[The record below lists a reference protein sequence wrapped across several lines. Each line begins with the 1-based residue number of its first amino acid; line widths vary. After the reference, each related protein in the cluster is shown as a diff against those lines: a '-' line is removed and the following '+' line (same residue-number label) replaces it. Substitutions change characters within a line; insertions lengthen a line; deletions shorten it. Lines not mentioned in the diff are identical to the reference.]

1 MGHLRV
7 KLRFMSMVDTGNEV
21 VDTAGGCQLTAT
33 QSSPLENVNRL
44 SSQVAAGRGVAIA
57 AGVLEAG
64 EAQSMSGPAKRQ
76 TGLKTCEDC
85 RTPL

>member
-1 MGHLRV
+1 MEHLSV
-7 KLRFMSMVDTGNEV
+7 KLRFMSMVDTDNEV
-21 VDTAGGCQLTAT
+21 VDTAGGCQLTVT

-44 SSQVAAGRGVAIA
+44 SSQVAAGRGVTIA
-57 AGVLEAG
+57 AGALGAG
-64 EAQSMSGPAKRQ
+64 EAQSMSGPAKCQ

>member
-7 KLRFMSMVDTGNEV
+7 KLRFMFMVDTDNEV
-21 VDTAGGCQLTAT
+21 VDTAGSCQLTVT

-44 SSQVAAGRGVAIA
+44 SSQVAAGREVAIA
-57 AGVLEAG
+57 AGVLGAG